1 MALFDPDCNAHR
13 ELTAWFEEDVSAA
26 VPHSRDRG
34 RKDYNFR
41 SARYQPNKQVNLD
54 TILKKWKS
62 LFDEDLSFAGF
73 HGKYIKLIKE
83 MELIGQPPTE
93 AKRYEMLR
101 GIVKNPNLSHIVVNL
116 SLPESR
122 KNSL

>member
-41 SARYQPNKQVNLD
+41 NTWSKFYARYQPNKQVNLD
-54 TILKKWKS
+54 TILKKWEN
-62 LFDEDLSFAGF
+62 LTDEDLSFADF
-73 HGKYIKLIKE
+73 HGKYITLIKE
-83 MELIGQPPTE
+83 IELIGQPPTE
-93 AKRYEMLR
+93 AKRYEMLVR
-101 GIVKNPNLSHIVVNL
+101 FSHFFKIV
-116 SLPESR
+116 SR
-122 KNSL
+122 FTCLLG